1 MWSWILAVYKSTSR
15 NMKGLVTTFCG
26 STTSTNGSWSI
37 VSRILVK
44 LRLYLLFHPP
54 CPCSTWFLY
63 DLSSIAVRYKEA
75 RSGNMR
81 PSCFRTFFSGMQNS
95 FQGRVI
101 KQTEAHPIGHNYVHL
116 FDRQFHIFKLPFY
129 QGHSVLQIVVLD
141 NLGCVIKN
149 VGHVDAVYMLGTCLC
164 SKQRQKSQSTT
175 HIQDNL
181 VFE

>member
-1 MWSWILAVYKSTSR
+1 MSVLHVVFVR
-15 NMKGLVTTFCG
+15 LVFNRREIQG
-26 STTSTNGSWSI
+26 SAIREHET
-37 VSRILVK
+37 V
-44 LRLYLLFHPP
+44 LFQ
-54 CPCSTWFLY
+54 
-63 DLSSIAVRYKEA
+63 E
-75 RSGNMR
+75 
-81 PSCFRTFFSGMQNS
+81 FFSGIQNS

-101 KQTEAHPIGHNYVHL
+101 KQSEAHPIGHNYVHL
-116 FDRQFHIFKLPFY
+116 FDRQFHIFNLPFY
-129 QGHSVLQIVVLD
+129 QGHCVSQIVVLD